1 MEKVQILMKKLV
13 YLGLPILEIN
23 KIVTY
28 ESWYDYVKPTFKE
41 KTTLCYMDK
50 DNFMVNIKT
59 KYIFVDISKGFEK
72 RFIT

>member
-23 KIVTY
+23 KIVTC

-41 KTTLCYMDK
+41 KTTLGYMDK

-72 RFIT
+72 GFIT